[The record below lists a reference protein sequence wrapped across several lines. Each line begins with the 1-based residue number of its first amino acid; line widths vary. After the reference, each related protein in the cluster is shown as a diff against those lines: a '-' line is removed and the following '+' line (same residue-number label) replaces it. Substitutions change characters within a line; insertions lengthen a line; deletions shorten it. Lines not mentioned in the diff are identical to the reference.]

1 MNKQQLAARIWAS
14 ANKMRSKIEA
24 SEYKDYILGFIFYKY
39 LSDKEEQFMLNEG
52 GMTQNELPH
61 VQEQDEEIVQYC
73 QTNIGYFIAY
83 DNLFSTW
90 LSKGADFSVQDVT
103 VALSAFERLINED
116 YKKLFEGI
124 FSSLSV
130 GLSKLGSTAAQ
141 QSKAILDLL
150 ALIKDIPTDG
160 RQGYDVLGFI
170 YEYLIGQFAANAG
183 KKAGEFYT
191 PHEVSVLMS
200 EIVASHLR
208 DRKSIS
214 IYDPTSGSGSLL
226 LNIGKAIS
234 KHANKDNVHYYAQE
248 LKSAT
253 YNLTRMN
260 LVMRGIKPGNIEVR
274 NADTLEEDWPK
285 DERTGAPTLYLDAVV
300 SNPPYSQ
307 PWNPANKE
315 LDPRYQYGVA
325 PKGKADYAFL
335 LHDLYH
341 LKPEGI
347 MTIVLPHGVL
357 FRGDPAKEE
366 AEGVIRKNLI
376 ENNHI
381 DAIIGLPADIFFGTP
396 ISTIIMVL
404 RQKRDR
410 DDVLFIDARKGFIK
424 SGKKNKLRASD
435 IRRIVDTFVTRENID
450 KYSCRVSREKIRENG
465 YNLNIPRY
473 VDSSD
478 AAETWDLYATMYGA
492 IPNREIDALPYWRH
506 LPTLRETLFDAISD
520 THSVP
525 TWNDEGPEGD
535 IEADES
541 FSRLRR
547 EYGETMDGLPDYLQK
562 ELLSSVATVDTN
574 REEEVISAELF
585 ERLGK
590 HPIFN
595 PYDVYQ
601 LLDDSWQIISEDLEV
616 LQTEG
621 WEQVRKIEPNMVLK
635 KKKDKATGVETEYE
649 IQDGWKGRIMP
660 FELVQKTFLGKELE
674 RIAEVEARTAECASE
689 IETMIS
695 ELSDENREKYIEEDK
710 LLTKELAA
718 DVKAMQKDPELR
730 DKELMALQAQ
740 LEKQKEQNRLLK
752 RLREDLIDSTCHRIE
767 NLTDKEAYG
776 LLFDKW
782 IRPLCDKVFSMP
794 NELQTAVEKD
804 VLALKKRYADTLLSV
819 DTQIADAEKEL
830 AAMLDELTGDDAD
843 MQAIQEMSKLTG
855 SLNVIKKLFPQPGER
870 VPAIRFK
877 GFTGKWDEN
886 LLSKYLT
893 VSTERNENN
902 KYSAIDI
909 QSVSGE
915 YGVVNQIEFQ
925 GRSFA
930 GASLLNY
937 RVIHHGEIAYTK
949 SPLKLN
955 PYGIIKANKG
965 NTGIVSALYGIYKIE
980 NADANFI
987 QYYFDLNQRINNYL
1001 RPLVNKGAKNTLL
1014 ITDEDALTG
1023 QVVFP
1028 KVDEQKKIAEFI
1040 DSITKLILLNE
1051 KRLILLKH
1059 TKQALLEQMFV
1070 NE

>member
-52 GMTQNELPH
+52 GMSQNELPH
-61 VQEQDEEIVQYC
+61 LQEQDEEIVQYC

-90 LSKGADFSVQDVT
+90 LGKGADFSMQDVT

-381 DAIIGLPADIFFGTP
+381 DAIIGLPADIFFGTG
-396 ISTIIMVL
+396 IATIIMVL

-410 DDVLFIDARKGFIK
+410 DDVLFIDASKGFIK

-506 LPTLRETLFDAISD
+506 LPTLRETLFDAISA
-520 THSVP
+520 THSMP
-525 TWNDEGPEGD
+525 TWNDEDPEGD

-541 FSRLRR
+541 FSHLRR

-621 WEQVRKIEPNMVLK
+621 WEQVRKVEPNMVLK

-660 FELVQKTFLGKELE
+660 FELVQKTFLCKELE
-674 RIAEVEARTAECASE
+674 RIAEVESRAAECASE

-695 ELSDENREKYIEEDK
+695 ELSDENRENYIEEDK

-718 DVKAMQKDPELR
+718 AVKAMKKDPELR

-767 NLTDKEAYG
+767 TLTDKEAYG

-794 NELQTAVEKD
+794 NELQAAIEKD
-804 VLALKKRYADTLLSV
+804 VLSLQKRYADTLLNV
-819 DTQIADAEKEL
+819 GTEIEKAEKEL
-830 AAMLDELTGDDAD
+830 AELLGELTGDNAD
-843 MQAIQEMSKLTG
+843 MQAILEL
-855 SLNVIKKLFPQPGER
+855 
-870 VPAIRFK
+870 
-877 GFTGKWDEN
+877 
-886 LLSKYLT
+886 
-893 VSTERNENN
+893 
-902 KYSAIDI
+902 
-909 QSVSGE
+909 
-915 YGVVNQIEFQ
+915 
-925 GRSFA
+925 
-930 GASLLNY
+930 
-937 RVIHHGEIAYTK
+937 
-949 SPLKLN
+949 
-955 PYGIIKANKG
+955 
-965 NTGIVSALYGIYKIE
+965 
-980 NADANFI
+980 
-987 QYYFDLNQRINNYL
+987 
-1001 RPLVNKGAKNTLL
+1001 
-1014 ITDEDALTG
+1014 
-1023 QVVFP
+1023 
-1028 KVDEQKKIAEFI
+1028 QK
-1040 DSITKLILLNE
+1040 
-1051 KRLILLKH
+1051 LLK
-1059 TKQALLEQMFV
+1059 
-1070 NE
+1070 